1 MTLISYLLLSRMSRS
16 QHENAHNVK
25 LEWIIIWLIV
35 ISVVLELWVIAWDI
49 FGSSAEKHR

>member
-1 MTLISYLLLSRMSRS
+1 
-16 QHENAHNVK
+16 VK

-49 FGSSAEKHR
+49 FGSSAENSR